1 MGESNYKD
9 ISLLF
14 PGSLKRRYLYCSS
27 VHFISISG
35 EIDTKRDSEDRES
48 KREAHRDIERQRETE
63 RDREI
68 ARRTDSSRHKEEKD
82 FEEKSMRDKKV
93 HGTFIRW

>member
-1 MGESNYKD
+1 MSVRERGRERWVVCVREIGRECVREREGVRMGESNYED

-35 EIDTKRDSEDRES
+35 EIETERDSEDRES
-48 KREAHRDIERQRETE
+48 KRERHRETN
-63 RDREI
+63 
-68 ARRTDSSRHKEEKD
+68 
-82 FEEKSMRDKKV
+82 
-93 HGTFIRW
+93 